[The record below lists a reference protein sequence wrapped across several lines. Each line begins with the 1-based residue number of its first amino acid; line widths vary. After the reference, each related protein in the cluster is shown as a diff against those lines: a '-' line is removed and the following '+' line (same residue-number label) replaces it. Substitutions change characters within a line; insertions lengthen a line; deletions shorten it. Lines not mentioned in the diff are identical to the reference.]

1 MTNGELNEVNGKLTE
16 KKERNSNIELLR
28 IICAVMVIIFHTAA
42 GYGIVN
48 AAVTAPTVINWYIIR
63 FLSVFSI
70 CAVDVFIL
78 ISGYFLINDDRRKT
92 GKAITL
98 FAVCIAYRVL
108 PYLVLTAYQ
117 RIVLGINNFSVSE
130 FFYNLFPRS
139 YFIYLYCAI
148 YLLSPYINKALRSL
162 SQKGH
167 LRLIIITLCLFCVW
181 STGIN
186 LYMHASGNTDLIEIS
201 FVGYSGTDYGF
212 TLVVFVM
219 LYIIGGYIGR
229 FGLSIGNLSQRAQ
242 KYVFLAAYVLI
253 SCATSVLCI
262 AVPDIAQTSAIL
274 GYDSVF
280 VVAAAVALFA
290 AFLKMK
296 PRGVKFINFL
306 AKSTFG
312 VYLLHEF
319 ALKNFAVRMAEKLFG
334 VEALFGGNPA
344 AAFIAFMGIV
354 LLAYIVSAAIDTAA
368 RFIFSPVTKLW
379 KKTRLYNADITAAKE
394 EENGKN
400 DKD

>member
-1 MTNGELNEVNGKLTE
+1 MTNGEEIKENEKITA

-28 IICAVMVIIFHTAA
+28 IICAVMVIIFHTAS

-48 AAVTAPTVINWYIIR
+48 AANTAPTVANWLIIR

-70 CAVDVFIL
+70 VAVDVFIL
-78 ISGYFLINDDRRKT
+78 ISGYFMINDDRRKI

-98 FAVCIAYRVL
+98 FAVCAAYKAV

-117 RIVLGINNFSVSE
+117 GIVLGNNAFSIST

-139 YFIYLYCAI
+139 YFIYFYCALYI
-148 YLLSPYINKALRSL
+148 LSPYINRSIRSL
-162 SQKGH
+162 SKKGH
-167 LRLIIITLCLFCVW
+167 LRLVIITLFFFCVW

-186 LYMHASGNTDLIEIS
+186 VYMRASGNTDLIEIS

-212 TLVVFVM
+212 TLITFIM

-229 FGLSIGNLSQRAQ
+229 FGLSLGKLSDGAQ
-242 KYVFLAAYVLI
+242 KYIFLAAYILI
-253 SCATSVLCI
+253 SCVTSVLCL
-262 AVPDIAQTSAIL
+262 AAPKIAQTSSLL
-274 GYDSVF
+274 GYDSAF

-296 PRGVKFINFL
+296 PRKVKFINFL

-319 ALKNFAVRMAEKLFG
+319 VLEHLAVRTAEKLFG
-334 VEALFGGNPA
+334 VEKLFSGNPFMA
-344 AAFIAFMGIV
+344 LIAFLAIV
-354 LLAYIVSAAIDTAA
+354 LFAYIASAILDTAA
-368 RFIFSPVTKLW
+368 RFVFSPVTKLW
-379 KKTRLYNADITAAKE
+379 KKTRLYNVDITAV
-394 EENGKN
+394 
-400 DKD
+400 KDDEKK

>member
-1 MTNGELNEVNGKLTE
+1 MTDGEVKEVNEKLSI

-28 IICAVMVIIFHTAA
+28 IICAVMVIMFHTAA

-48 AAVTAPTVINWYIIR
+48 AALTAPTVANWYFIR

-70 CAVDVFIL
+70 GAVDIFIL
-78 ISGYFLINDDRRKT
+78 ISGYFLVNDDRRKI

-98 FAVCIAYRVL
+98 FAVCIAYKVL
-108 PYLVLTAYQ
+108 PYLVLTMYQ
-117 RIVLGINNFSVSE
+117 KLVVGIDTFSVSE
-130 FFYNLFPRS
+130 LLYNLFPRS
-139 YFIYLYCAI
+139 YFIYLYCAL

-167 LRLIIITLCLFCVW
+167 LRLVIITLCLFSVW

-186 LYMHASGNTDLIEIS
+186 IYMHASGNTDLIEIS

-212 TLVVFVM
+212 TIVTFVM

-229 FGLSIGNLSQRAQ
+229 FGLDIGNLSDRAQ
-242 KYVFLAAYVLI
+242 KYIFLAAYVLI
-253 SCATSVLCI
+253 SCVTSVMCLV
-262 AVPDIAQTSAIL
+262 VPNVAQTSSLL

-280 VVAAAVALFA
+280 VVAAAIALFA

-319 ALKNFAVRMAEKLFG
+319 VLKNFAVRTAEKLFG
-334 VEALFGGNPA
+334 VEKLFGGNPA
-344 AAFIAFMGIV
+344 VALIAFLAIV
-354 LLAYIVSAAIDTAA
+354 LVAYIVSAVIDTAA
-368 RFIFSPVTKLW
+368 RFAFSPVTKLW
-379 KKTRLYNADITAAKE
+379 KKTRLYNADVTAVKE
-394 EENGKN
+394 EADN
-400 DKD
+400 D